1 MLYWTDRGDP
11 PRGNTVNRAPMDAD
25 LKKRRQAQEI
35 LLTHLMEGIGIA
47 LDLKGER
54 MFLTDLAGSVYSAK
68 LNGSDKKTLLYAQ
81 GNLTGIAYA
90 ELPSKPA

>member
-1 MLYWTDRGDP
+1 MDRE
-11 PRGNTVNRAPMDAD
+11 
-25 LKKRRQAQEI
+25 LKKKSQAPEI
-35 LLTHLMEGIGIA
+35 LLTHLQEGIGIA

-54 MFLTDLAGSVYSAK
+54 MFLTDLGGSVYSAK

-90 ELPSKPA
+90 ELPSKLV

>member
-1 MLYWTDRGDP
+1 MGEP
-11 PRGNTVNRAPMDAD
+11 
-25 LKKRRQAQEI
+25 EI
-35 LLTHLMEGIGIA
+35 LVTHLEEGIGIA

-81 GNLTGIAYA
+81 GNLTGIEYA
-90 ELPSKPA
+90 ELPSSPG